1 MRTMKFIVQFIVST
15 ILLVMLV
22 AFFTNG
28 SETSQRGL
36 TKLPYSEFIQEVRSG
51 NVQSV
56 DIESETIRGHLK
68 SGQVFI
74 TYNPND
80 SRLIDD
86 LLNASVLINTK
97 PAKTGGFFDLILG
110 WLPMLLFLGVFIYFM
125 RRAQSQAGGQGGLGQ
140 LGKSKAKAL
149 EEDSIKVT
157 FDDVAG
163 VDEAKQDVGEV
174 VDFLK
179 APERFSKIGGLIPRG
194 ILLEGPPGTGKTL
207 LARAIAGEAKVPFF
221 SISGSDFVEMY
232 VGVGAARVRDLF
244 EQAKLKAPCII
255 FIDEID
261 AVGRARGQGIGGGND
276 EREQTLNQLLV
287 EMDGFEANQGVIVIA
302 ATNRSDILDKAL
314 LRPGRFDRKVAVDL
328 PDLNGRYEIL
338 QVHAKRIPLAENVEL
353 KDTARG
359 TPGFSGADLA
369 NLLNEAALFAARRD
383 GQTVEASD
391 LEHAKDKI
399 MMGAERGSNIMTED
413 EKRLTAYHEAGHAIV
428 GIKVPEQDPLYKVS
442 IMPRGKALGVTL
454 FLPERDTHSAS
465 FEKLESQLS
474 TLYGGRIAEAIIVGD
489 RQVTTGASNDIERA
503 TDLARNMVTRWGMSE
518 RLGPSTYGEDN
529 SSNPYM
535 GGGGGPSKAV
545 SEQTAIII
553 DEEIRQF
560 LDRNYERAERIL
572 RENMDTLHAMA
583 AALIKWETIDK
594 WQIEDIMNGVDPRE
608 PTLKPL
614 KKKQAK
620 PKPEKDESDHS
631 EDIVTP
637 SDTSASD
644 GPGTVP
650 M

>member
-1 MRTMKFIVQFIVST
+1 MKFIIQFAVT
-15 ILLVMLV
+15 TVLLVMLV
-22 AFFTNG
+22 AFFSNNSG
-28 SETSQRGL
+28 KGQRGII
-36 TKLPYSEFIQEVRSG
+36 KLPYSDFIQDVRNG

-56 DIESETIRGHLK
+56 EIESETVRGHLK
-68 SGQVFI
+68 NGETFI

-86 LLNASVLINTK
+86 LLNADVLINTEPTK
-97 PAKTGGFFDLILG
+97 KGGFLELILG

-125 RRAQSQAGGQGGLGQ
+125 RRAQSQAGGGSGGLGQ

-149 EEDSIKVT
+149 EEDSISVT

-163 VDEAKQDVGEV
+163 VEEAKQDVAEI

-244 EQAKLKAPCII
+244 EQAKQKAPCIV

-261 AVGRARGQGIGGGND
+261 AVGRSRGQGVGGGND

-287 EMDGFEANQGVIVIA
+287 EMDGFEANQGVILIA

-314 LRPGRFDRKVAVDL
+314 LRPGRFDRKVTVAL
-328 PDLNGRYEIL
+328 PDLIGRHEIL
-338 QVHAKRIPLAENVEL
+338 KVHAKRIPLADNVEL
-353 KDTARG
+353 NDIARG
-359 TPGFSGADLA
+359 TPGFSGAELA

-383 GQTVEASD
+383 GEIVEASD
-391 LEHAKDKI
+391 IEHAKDKI
-399 MMGAERGSNIMTED
+399 MMGAERGSHIMTEE
-413 EKRLTAYHEAGHAIV
+413 EKSLTAYHEAGHAIV
-428 GIKVPEQDPLYKVS
+428 GLTVPEQDPIYKVS
-442 IMPRGKALGVTL
+442 IMPRGRALGVTL
-454 FLPERDTHSAS
+454 FLPERDTNSAS
-465 FEKLESQLS
+465 LEKLESQLS
-474 TLYGGRIAEAIIVGD
+474 TLYGGRIAEALIVGD

-518 RLGPSTYGEDN
+518 ILGPSTYGEDN
-529 SSNPYM
+529 NGPYM
-535 GGGGGPSKAV
+535 GGGGPSKAV
-545 SEQTAIII
+545 SEKTAILI
-553 DEEIRQF
+553 DSEIRKF
-560 LDRNYERAERIL
+560 LDRNYQRAEEIL
-572 RENMDTLHAMA
+572 NSNMDKLHAMA

-594 WQIEDIMNGVDPRE
+594 WQIDDIMKGIEPRE
-608 PTLKPL
+608 PSLKPL
-614 KKKQAK
+614 KKKEETT
-620 PKPEKDESDHS
+620 KPEDDESSQSDAS
-631 EDIVTP
+631 SSGSTP
-637 SDTSASD
+637 VN

>member
-1 MRTMKFIVQFIVST
+1 MRTMKFIIQFAVT
-15 ILLVMLV
+15 TVLLVMLV
-22 AFFTNG
+22 SFFSN
-28 SETSQRGL
+28 SPERSQRGVV
-36 TKLPYSEFIQEVRSG
+36 KMAYSEFIQEVRGG

-56 DIESETIRGHLK
+56 NIESETVKGHLK
-68 SGQVFI
+68 NGETFI

-86 LLNASVLINTK
+86 LLNASVLINTE
-97 PAKTGGFFDLILG
+97 PAKTGGIFDLILG

-125 RRAQSQAGGQGGLGQ
+125 RRAQSQAGGGSGGMGQ

-149 EEDSIKVT
+149 EEDSISVT

-163 VDEAKQDVGEV
+163 VEEAKQDVSEV

-244 EQAKLKAPCII
+244 EQAKQKAPCIV

-261 AVGRARGQGIGGGND
+261 AVGRARGQGVGGGND

-328 PDLNGRYEIL
+328 PDLVGRYEIL
-338 QVHAKRIPLAENVEL
+338 KVHAKRIPLAEGVEL
-353 KDTARG
+353 NDIARG
-359 TPGFSGADLA
+359 TPGFSGAELA

-391 LEHAKDKI
+391 VEHAKDKI

-428 GIKVPEQDPLYKVS
+428 GITVPEQDPVYKVS
-442 IMPRGKALGVTL
+442 IMPRGRALGVTL
-454 FLPERDTHSAS
+454 FLPERDTNSAS
-465 FEKLESQLS
+465 LEKLESQLS
-474 TLYGGRIAEAIIVGD
+474 TLYGGRIAEDIIVGT

-518 RLGPSTYGEDN
+518 KLGPSTYGEDN
-529 SSNPYM
+529 NGMY

-545 SEQTAIII
+545 SEQTAITI
-553 DEEIRQF
+553 DEEIRIF
-560 LDRNYERAERIL
+560 LDRNYQRAEDIL
-572 RENMDTLHAMA
+572 RSHMDELHAMA
-583 AALIKWETIDK
+583 AALVKWETIDK
-594 WQIEDIMNGVDPRE
+594 WQIEDIMNGIDPRE
-608 PTLKPL
+608 PTLKPI
-614 KKKQAK
+614 KKKEPKAK
-620 PKPEKDESDHS
+620 SQDGESGQPEDS
-631 EDIVTP
+631 TPP
-637 SDTSASD
+637 SDSKPVN
-644 GPGTVP
+644 GPGAVSL
-650 M
+650 

>member
-28 SETSQRGL
+28 PGTSQRGL

-97 PAKTGGFFDLILG
+97 PAKTSGFFDLIIG

-125 RRAQSQAGGQGGLGQ
+125 RRAQSQSGGPGGLGQ

-149 EEDSIKVT
+149 EEDSITVT

-174 VDFLK
+174 VDFLQS
-179 APERFSKIGGLIPRG
+179 PERFSKIGGLIPRG

-338 QVHAKRIPLAENVEL
+338 QVHAKRIPLAEGVEL
-353 KDTARG
+353 NDVARG

-413 EKRLTAYHEAGHAIV
+413 EKRLTAYHEAGHAVV
-428 GIKVPEQDPLYKVS
+428 GIKVPEQDPVYKVS
-442 IMPRGKALGVTL
+442 IMPRGRALGVTL

-489 RQVTTGASNDIERA
+489 RQITTGASNDIERA

-518 RLGPSTYGEDN
+518 RLGPSTYGEEN
-529 SSNPYM
+529 SNPYM

-553 DEEIRQF
+553 DEEIRMF
-560 LDRNYERAERIL
+560 LDRNYERAEKIL
-572 RENMDTLHAMA
+572 RENMDKLHAMA

-594 WQIEDIMNGVDPRE
+594 WQIEDIMKGIDPRE

-620 PKPEKDESDHS
+620 PKPEEGESGQT

-637 SDTSASD
+637 SDPPTPD
-644 GPGTVP
+644 GPGAVS

>member
-1 MRTMKFIVQFIVST
+1 MRTMKFIIQFAVTT

-22 AFFTNG
+22 AFFSN
-28 SETSQRGL
+28 SPERSQRGVI
-36 TKLPYSEFIQEVRSG
+36 KLPYSEFIQEVRSG

-56 DIESETIRGHLK
+56 NIEAETVKGHLK
-68 SGQVFI
+68 DGQVFI

-86 LLNASVLINTK
+86 LLNASVRIDTE
-97 PAKTGGFFDLILG
+97 PTKTGGFFDLILG
-110 WLPMLLFLGVFIYFM
+110 WLPMLLFLAVFIYFM
-125 RRAQSQAGGQGGLGQ
+125 RRAQTQAGGGSGGLGQ

-149 EEDSIKVT
+149 EEDSISVT
-157 FDDVAG
+157 FHDVAG
-163 VDEAKQDVGEV
+163 VEEAKQDVAEV

-244 EQAKLKAPCII
+244 EQAKQKAPCIV

-261 AVGRARGQGIGGGND
+261 AVGRSRGQGVGGGND

-287 EMDGFEANQGVIVIA
+287 EMDGFEANQGVIVLA

-314 LRPGRFDRKVAVDL
+314 LRPGRFDRKVTVPL
-328 PDLNGRYEIL
+328 PDLIGRYEIL
-338 QVHAKRIPLAENVEL
+338 KVHAKRIPLAEGIEL
-353 KDTARG
+353 NDVARG
-359 TPGFSGADLA
+359 TPGFSGAELA

-383 GQTVEASD
+383 GETVESSD
-391 LEHAKDKI
+391 IEHAKDKI

-428 GIKVPEQDPLYKVS
+428 GITVPEQDPVYKVS
-442 IMPRGKALGVTL
+442 IMPRGRALGVTL
-454 FLPERDTHSAS
+454 FLPERDTNSAS
-465 FEKLESQLS
+465 LEKLESQLS

-503 TDLARNMVTRWGMSE
+503 TDLARNMVTRWGMSDV
-518 RLGPSTYGEDN
+518 LGPSTYGEE
-529 SSNPYM
+529 SNGPYM
-535 GGGGGPSKAV
+535 GGGGPSKAV
-545 SEQTAIII
+545 SEKTAIII
-553 DEEIRQF
+553 DAEIRKF
-560 LDRNYERAERIL
+560 LDRNYQRAEDIL
-572 RENMDTLHAMA
+572 KDNMDKLHAMA
-583 AALIKWETIDK
+583 AALVKWETIDK
-594 WQIEDIMNGVDPRE
+594 WQIEDIMKGIEPRE

-614 KKKQAK
+614 KKKDVKAK
-620 PKPEKDESDHS
+620 PEDGESGEGEEAIES
-631 EDIVTP
+631 P
-637 SDTSASD
+637 SDSTQVNN
-644 GPGTVP
+644 PGAVSL
-650 M
+650 

>member
-1 MRTMKFIVQFIVST
+1 MRTMKFVIQFAVTT

-22 AFFTNG
+22 AFFSNNPG
-28 SETSQRGL
+28 SSQRGL
-36 TKLPYSEFIQEVRSG
+36 IKLPYSEFIQEVRNN

-56 DIESETIRGHLK
+56 NIEAETIRGHLK
-68 SGQVFI
+68 NGETFI

-86 LLNASVLINTK
+86 LLNASVLINTQ
-97 PAKTGGFFDLILG
+97 PAKTGGLFELILG

-125 RRAQSQAGGQGGLGQ
+125 RRAQSQAGGGGGLGQ

-149 EEDSIKVT
+149 EEDSISVT

-163 VDEAKQDVGEV
+163 VDEAKQDVAEV

-179 APERFSKIGGLIPRG
+179 SPEKFSKLGGLIPRG

-244 EQAKLKAPCII
+244 EQAKLKAPCIV

-261 AVGRARGQGIGGGND
+261 AVGRSRGQGVGGGND

-287 EMDGFEANQGVIVIA
+287 EMDGFEANQGVILIA

-314 LRPGRFDRKVAVDL
+314 LRPGRFDRKVTVAL
-328 PDLNGRYEIL
+328 PDMVGRHEIL
-338 QVHAKRIPLAENVEL
+338 KVHAKRIPLAEGVEL
-353 KDTARG
+353 KDVARG
-359 TPGFSGADLA
+359 TPGFSGAELA
-369 NLLNEAALFAARRD
+369 NLLNEAALFSARRD

-391 LEHAKDKI
+391 IEHAKDKI

-428 GIKVPEQDPLYKVS
+428 GISVPEQDPVYKVS
-442 IMPRGKALGVTL
+442 IMPRGRALGVTL
-454 FLPERDTHSAS
+454 FLPERDTNSAS
-465 FEKLESQLS
+465 LEKLESQLS
-474 TLYGGRIAEAIIVGD
+474 TLFGGRIAEALIVGD

-518 RLGPSTYGEDN
+518 VLGPSTYGEDN
-529 SSNPYM
+529 NGPYM
-535 GGGGGPSKAV
+535 GGGGPSKTV
-545 SEQTAIII
+545 SEKTAIII
-553 DEEIRQF
+553 DSEIRKF
-560 LDRNYERAERIL
+560 IDRNYQRAEDIL
-572 RENMDTLHAMA
+572 KAKMDKLHTMA

-608 PTLKPL
+608 PSLKPL
-614 KKKQAK
+614 KKKQTK
-620 PKPEKDESDHS
+620 TKS
-631 EDIVTP
+631 EDGESGQSENITTP
-637 SDTSASD
+637 PDSPPVN
-644 GPGTVP
+644 GPGTIP